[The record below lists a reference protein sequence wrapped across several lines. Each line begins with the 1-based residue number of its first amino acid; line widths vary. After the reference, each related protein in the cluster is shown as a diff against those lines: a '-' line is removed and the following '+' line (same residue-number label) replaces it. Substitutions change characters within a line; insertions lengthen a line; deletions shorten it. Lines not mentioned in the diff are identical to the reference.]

1 MEGYGAPQYAN
12 VQYPWDGYQA
22 VEIGEI
28 PQEYNPVASYIKTF
42 FVPTQMVGKRV
53 FISFQGAES
62 CIAVWLNGRYV
73 GFSSDSFT
81 PSEFELTDYLVEGE
95 NKLACRVER
104 WSAGSWLEDQDFMRF
119 SGIFRDV
126 YLYAIPKAH
135 IADIRVKTL
144 LDDSFTDATLDLA
157 MKMELDA
164 AVGACRVKMALLDGG
179 EVIAAAERVAEGEI
193 AVQLPVKAPRLWSSE
208 APNLYDLLLTVEDG
222 SGEVL
227 GGRPP
232 ARRLPSVRA
241 EKNAVMYLN
250 GKRIVFK
257 GANRHDFC
265 AESGRAIP
273 EEKIRRDLLT
283 MKRNNIN
290 AVRTCHY
297 PDSSVL
303 YAICD
308 ELGLYVI
315 DENNMETHGIW
326 DMVARGRKP
335 VEYALPGE
343 RMDWLPILLDRVNST
358 YQRDKN
364 HASILI
370 WSCGNESFGG
380 DVIFEM
386 SQKFHHLMTRAS
398 FITKAWRTTAAA
410 TRRPTWKARCIR
422 RSRRS
427 GNTSPSTASA
437 RSSSANTR
445 TRWATRTARCTGTPN
460 TPTRSRSIREALSG
474 ISSTSPSARRI
485 ATAND
490 LRLRRRF

>member
-1 MEGYGAPQYAN
+1 MNFDVSRLKDPLFFAENRVAAHSDHVAYASMEELSHGETSLRCSLNGLWKFHHALNAGQVIPGFEAADYDSRGWADIHVPAHIQMEGYGAPQYAN

-81 PSEFELTDYLVEGE
+81 PSEFEQTDYLVEGE

-227 GGRPP
+227 EVVRQRVGF
-232 ARRLPSVRA
+232 RRFEL
-241 EKNAVMYLN
+241 KNAVIPVLTVVGMQIGSIMAGSVVVESIFSVPGMGSMISQAITDQDYNLVQGSVLFIALFICAIN
-250 GKRIVFK
+250 LVVDIVYAFIDPRIKAQYKGGGKK
-257 GANRHDFC
+257 KNRHQ
-265 AESGRAIP
+265 
-273 EEKIRRDLLT
+273 EKE
-283 MKRNNIN
+283 KGK
-290 AVRTCHY
+290 V
-297 PDSSVL
+297 S
-303 YAICD
+303 
-308 ELGLYVI
+308 
-315 DENNMETHGIW
+315 
-326 DMVARGRKP
+326 
-335 VEYALPGE
+335 
-343 RMDWLPILLDRVNST
+343 
-358 YQRDKN
+358 
-364 HASILI
+364 
-370 WSCGNESFGG
+370 
-380 DVIFEM
+380 
-386 SQKFHHLMTRAS
+386 
-398 FITKAWRTTAAA
+398 
-410 TRRPTWKARCIR
+410 
-422 RSRRS
+422 
-427 GNTSPSTASA
+427 
-437 RSSSANTR
+437 
-445 TRWATRTARCTGTPN
+445 
-460 TPTRSRSIREALSG
+460 
-474 ISSTSPSARRI
+474 
-485 ATAND
+485 
-490 LRLRRRF
+490 

>member
-1 MEGYGAPQYAN
+1 MNFDVSRLKDPLFFAENRVAAHSDHVAYASMEELSHGETSLRCSLNGLWKFHHALNAGQVIPGFEAADYDSRGWADIHVPAHIQMEGYGAPQYAN
-12 VQYPWDGYQA
+12 IQYPWDGYQA

-28 PQEYNPVASYIKTF
+28 PREYNPVASYIKTF
-42 FVPTQMVGKRV
+42 FVPAQMVGKRV
-53 FISFQGAES
+53 FVSFQGAES
-62 CIAVWLNGRYV
+62 CIAVWLNGHYV

-227 GGRPP
+227 EVVRQRVGF
-232 ARRLPSVRA
+232 RRFEL
-241 EKNAVMYLN
+241 KNAVMYLN

-297 PDSSVL
+297 PDSSAL

-315 DENNMETHGIW
+315 D
-326 DMVARGRKP
+326 
-335 VEYALPGE
+335 
-343 RMDWLPILLDRVNST
+343 
-358 YQRDKN
+358 
-364 HASILI
+364 
-370 WSCGNESFGG
+370 
-380 DVIFEM
+380 
-386 SQKFHHLMTRAS
+386 
-398 FITKAWRTTAAA
+398 
-410 TRRPTWKARCIR
+410 
-422 RSRRS
+422 
-427 GNTSPSTASA
+427 
-437 RSSSANTR
+437 
-445 TRWATRTARCTGTPN
+445 
-460 TPTRSRSIREALSG
+460 
-474 ISSTSPSARRI
+474 
-485 ATAND
+485 
-490 LRLRRRF
+490 

>member
-1 MEGYGAPQYAN
+1 MRKYVLLLLLLPALLLAAACTPDPADGSLPADTSSDAVSAPEKPYQTAQVYIDCPTDITKDAYVQAAVRIVDPNGRFAEIDDGEATVKVRGNSTSSGAKKPYNIKLSSKKDVLGMGRAKKWCLLAN
-12 VQYPWDGYQA
+12 LYDKTMLRNKLSYDFAAEIGMDYVSSCEFAELYLNGVYRGCYLLTEA

-208 APNLYDLLLTVEDG
+208 APNLYDLLLTAEDG
-222 SGEVL
+222 KFEPD
-227 GGRPP
+227 GRTPKW
-232 ARRLPSVRA
+232 R
-241 EKNAVMYLN
+241 
-250 GKRIVFK
+250 
-257 GANRHDFC
+257 
-265 AESGRAIP
+265 
-273 EEKIRRDLLT
+273 
-283 MKRNNIN
+283 
-290 AVRTCHY
+290 
-297 PDSSVL
+297 
-303 YAICD
+303 
-308 ELGLYVI
+308 VI
-315 DENNMETHGIW
+315 QVWNQAFPKE
-326 DMVARGRKP
+326 
-335 VEYALPGE
+335 
-343 RMDWLPILLDRVNST
+343 
-358 YQRDKN
+358 
-364 HASILI
+364 
-370 WSCGNESFGG
+370 
-380 DVIFEM
+380 
-386 SQKFHHLMTRAS
+386 
-398 FITKAWRTTAAA
+398 
-410 TRRPTWKARCIR
+410 
-422 RSRRS
+422 
-427 GNTSPSTASA
+427 
-437 RSSSANTR
+437 
-445 TRWATRTARCTGTPN
+445 
-460 TPTRSRSIREALSG
+460 
-474 ISSTSPSARRI
+474 
-485 ATAND
+485 
-490 LRLRRRF
+490 

>member
-1 MEGYGAPQYAN
+1 
-12 VQYPWDGYQA
+12 
-22 VEIGEI
+22 
-28 PQEYNPVASYIKTF
+28 
-42 FVPTQMVGKRV
+42 
-53 FISFQGAES
+53 
-62 CIAVWLNGRYV
+62 
-73 GFSSDSFT
+73 
-81 PSEFELTDYLVEGE
+81 
-95 NKLACRVER
+95 
-104 WSAGSWLEDQDFMRF
+104 
-119 SGIFRDV
+119 
-126 YLYAIPKAH
+126 
-135 IADIRVKTL
+135 
-144 LDDSFTDATLDLA
+144 
-157 MKMELDA
+157 
-164 AVGACRVKMALLDGG
+164 
-179 EVIAAAERVAEGEI
+179 
-193 AVQLPVKAPRLWSSE
+193 
-208 APNLYDLLLTVEDG
+208 
-222 SGEVL
+222 
-227 GGRPP
+227 
-232 ARRLPSVRA
+232 
-241 EKNAVMYLN
+241 MYLN

-297 PDSSVL
+297 PDSSAL

-386 SQKFHHLMTRAS
+386 SQKFRQLDDT
-398 FITKAWRTTAAA
+398 
-410 TRRPTWKARCIR
+410 P
-422 RSRRS
+422 RS
-427 GNTSPSTASA
+427 
-437 RSSSANTR
+437 
-445 TRWATRTARCTGTPN
+445 
-460 TPTRSRSIREALSG
+460 
-474 ISSTSPSARRI
+474 
-485 ATAND
+485 
-490 LRLRRRF
+490 LRRRGARPPPQRDDRHGKPDVYAGREDQEIPRRAPRAPVHPLRIHARDGQLERRDALVHRIRL